1 MSRSVILSSISN
13 EYGDAVNKDT
23 YRAAMDVIK
32 DSGDNALS
40 DVLKLVANLKKTEHH
55 QLQQTWQNIAKAI
68 EEIQGQ
74 KTAQ

>member
-1 MSRSVILSSISN
+1 M
-13 EYGDAVNKDT
+13 NKDT

-40 DVLKLVANLKKTEHH
+40 DVLKLIENLKKTEHH
-55 QLQQTWQNIAKAI
+55 QLRQTWQNIAKAI
-68 EEIQGQ
+68 EEIQAQ